1 MLYDPDVII
10 TNSPEG
16 KAQIMKNTSFQGI
29 KAVKNGKVFVVPSG
43 VYLWSVRSAEGALQ
57 PLWLGKMI
65 YPELFAEL
73 DLEQKT
79 KEFYEKFYGY
89 ELNGDEVKNILN
101 PKSNF

>member
-1 MLYDPDVII
+1 
-10 TNSPEG
+10 
-16 KAQIMKNTSFQGI
+16 
-29 KAVKNGKVFVVPSG
+29 
-43 VYLWSVRSAEGALQ
+43 
-57 PLWLGKMI
+57 MI